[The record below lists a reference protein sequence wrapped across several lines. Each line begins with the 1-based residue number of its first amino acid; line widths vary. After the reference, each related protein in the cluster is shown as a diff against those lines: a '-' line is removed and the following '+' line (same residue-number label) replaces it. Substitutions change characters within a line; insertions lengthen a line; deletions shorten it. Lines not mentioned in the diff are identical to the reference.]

1 MWRRR
6 DVTKPTSATDW
17 RWGDAGE
24 ADAKATAALLALGP
38 GGWRWSPRKGAD
50 LDGAGTGQIKA
61 FTAAMLN

>member
-24 ADAKATAALLALGP
+24 ADAKATATLLALGP
-38 GGWRWSPRKGAD
+38 GGWR
-50 LDGAGTGQIKA
+50 
-61 FTAAMLN
+61 